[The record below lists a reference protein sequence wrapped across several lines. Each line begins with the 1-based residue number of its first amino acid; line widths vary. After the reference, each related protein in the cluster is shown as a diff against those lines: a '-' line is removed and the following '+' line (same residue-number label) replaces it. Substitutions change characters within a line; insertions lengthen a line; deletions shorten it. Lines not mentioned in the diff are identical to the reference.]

1 MSKGIIG
8 FIIGLVAVL
17 AGAFVATMLLKNK
30 LAQKD
35 DDDFSDF
42 DSFDDPIDDEE
53 FESFFEDDDLP
64 EEDEDAAIPETV
76 ENDENEKEEQ
86 L

>member
-8 FIIGLVAVL
+8 FIVGLAAVL
-17 AGAFVATMLLKNK
+17 AGAFVATLLLKNK

-35 DDDFSDF
+35 DEDDFDDF
-42 DSFDDPIDDEE
+42 DSFDDLIDED
-53 FESFFEDDDLP
+53 ESFFDEDDLP
-64 EEDEDAAIPETV
+64 EEDEDAVAPETV
-76 ENDENEKEEQ
+76 EVDEGEKEEQ